1 MGRESWLANNRPHVA
16 IQGARVKEDM
26 TQRELAKRLGISPA
40 NLSAMEHG
48 RRTIGK
54 EMAKWIAE
62 ILNVDYRC
70 FL

>member
-1 MGRESWLANNRPHVA
+1 
-16 IQGARVKEDM
+16 M